1 MSTINTKNKIVQK
14 GYGLPLIIDVAGRR
28 YTYRGN
34 DNPRFLNI
42 GSLLTA
48 KSIWM
53 LRFKRKIDGLPEAFI
68 VFSNTRQPLDPVEY
82 LADIDELYGI
92 PDDELVKIAAR
103 RYIVDGFDEAH
114 DVFCDRYMDR
124 LESFGQDLGIFTAI
138 PAQYLEIVPNNPFT
152 FQDIEDLDY

>member
-1 MSTINTKNKIVQK
+1 
-14 GYGLPLIIDVAGRR
+14 
-28 YTYRGN
+28 
-34 DNPRFLNI
+34 
-42 GSLLTA
+42 
-48 KSIWM
+48 M